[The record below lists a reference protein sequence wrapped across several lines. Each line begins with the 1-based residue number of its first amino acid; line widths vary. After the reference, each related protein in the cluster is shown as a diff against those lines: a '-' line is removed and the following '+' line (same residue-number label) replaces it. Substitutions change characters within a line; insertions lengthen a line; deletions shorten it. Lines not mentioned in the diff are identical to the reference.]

1 MTATLTLTY
10 RQHFSHSMIMI
21 EFPLHYSGA
30 DTRASDNS
38 DMNPFML
45 AIEKGHSDVVK
56 MMMEKDLDLV
66 CLSVGSGSTVTHW
79 ALEKGHSRTA
89 FFKVCSLLLAMQ
101 FQSFLINPIS
111 FL

>member
-56 MMMEKDLDLV
+56 MMMEKDPTYAHKMAMHATKRPRLTLDRYFEKAG
-66 CLSVGSGSTVTHW
+66 GSGIR
-79 ALEKGHSRTA
+79 ALTQKCMG
-89 FFKVCSLLLAMQ
+89 VCMC
-101 FQSFLINPIS
+101 FLCNMK
-111 FL
+111 